1 MAISP
6 QLGEHNR
13 SIVEEHGLSFDVLSD
28 PGNWVAGTFGL
39 VIQFPEDMRDVQRG
53 LGLDL
58 ERFNGDDSWTLPLP
72 ARYIIAADR
81 SIQYAVRVPDINSR
95 IDPAETLEA
104 LRQMAP

>member
-13 SIVEEHGLSFDVLSD
+13 SIVEERGLTFEVLSD

-39 VIQFPEDMRDVQRG
+39 VIQFPEDMREVQRG

-72 ARYIIAADR
+72 ARYIIAPDR
-81 SIQYAVRVPDINSR
+81 SIQYAVRVPDIISR

-104 LRQMAP
+104 LRQLAP